1 MSKSEYKIK
10 INSLNFKIIEVDEI
24 EKTNNDDGQIIG
36 YTDYINQKILL
47 LKTLSFEQ
55 KINTLRHELTHAFLW
70 AYGLSAICEKLPL
83 EVVCDFVG
91 IYSGEI
97 VEITNK
103 YIKEVLA
110 NE

>member
-1 MSKSEYKIK
+1 MDVK

-24 EKTNNDDGQIIG
+24 DKTDDGRYIIG
-36 YTDYINQKILL
+36 YTNYVKQEILL
-47 LKTLSFEQ
+47 MKSLSKEQ
-55 KINTLRHELTHAFLW
+55 KVVTLRHELTHAFLW
-70 AYGLSAICEKLPL
+70 AYGLSAMGEELPL

-103 YIKEVLA
+103 YTKEGDR
-110 NE
+110 

>member
-1 MSKSEYKIK
+1 MTKNEYKIK

-24 EKTNNDDGQIIG
+24 EKTDDGRQTIG

-47 LKTLSFEQ
+47 LRTLSFEQ

-70 AYGLSAICEKLPL
+70 AYGLGAMYEELPL
-83 EVVCDFVG
+83 EIVCDFVG

-97 VEITNK
+97 VEIANK
-103 YIKEVLA
+103 YMKEVLD
-110 NE
+110 ND